1 MSTPSKLSLRYLKM
15 TTPSRLSL
23 KKKKQQKVAAP
34 HDNDP
39 HEEKENVPRGSNIS
53 SGGSSRRCSTI
64 LAGNLFLD
72 HSNLNQNR
80 AIAGNVTSRRKKSRD
95 GGGRGPGLGQL
106 LEDEKEV
113 AVSPAPAADLLT
125 EDESSFYSCPEQESP
140 AAAGG
145 APGAMDTWMTEV
157 TSRGQEE
164 GGEVR
169 TPQNRPG
176 AGELVVDRE
185 HY

>member
-23 KKKKQQKVAAP
+23 KKKKPQKVAAP

-72 HSNLNQNR
+72 HSNQNS
-80 AIAGNVTSRRKKSRD
+80 AVPGNVTSRRKKSRD
-95 GGGRGPGLGQL
+95 GGGRGLGQL

-113 AVSPAPAADLLT
+113 AVSPAPADQLLT

-145 APGAMDTWMTEV
+145 APGAMDTWLTEV
-157 TSRGQEE
+157 TTRGQEA

-176 AGELVVDRE
+176 AGQLVVNVGR
-185 HY
+185 

>member
-1 MSTPSKLSLRYLKM
+1 M

-72 HSNLNQNR
+72 HSNQNS
-80 AIAGNVTSRRKKSRD
+80 AVPGNVTSRRKKSRD
-95 GGGRGPGLGQL
+95 GGGRGLGQL
-106 LEDEKEV
+106 LEDEKEA

-140 AAAGG
+140 AA
-145 APGAMDTWMTEV
+145 GAMDTWLTEV
-157 TSRGQEE
+157 TTRGQEA

-176 AGELVVDRE
+176 AGELVLNVGR
-185 HY
+185 

>member
-23 KKKKQQKVAAP
+23 KKKKPQKVAAP

-72 HSNLNQNR
+72 HSNQNS
-80 AIAGNVTSRRKKSRD
+80 AVPGNVTSRRKKSRD
-95 GGGRGPGLGQL
+95 GGGRGLGQL
-106 LEDEKEV
+106 LEDEKEA
-113 AVSPAPAADLLT
+113 AVSPAPADQLLT

-140 AAAGG
+140 AA
-145 APGAMDTWMTEV
+145 GAMDTWLTEV
-157 TSRGQEE
+157 TTRGQEA

-176 AGELVVDRE
+176 AGQLVVNVGR
-185 HY
+185 

>member
-23 KKKKQQKVAAP
+23 KKKKPQKVAAP

-72 HSNLNQNR
+72 HSNQNS
-80 AIAGNVTSRRKKSRD
+80 AVPGNVTSRRKKSRD
-95 GGGRGPGLGQL
+95 GGGRGLGQL

-113 AVSPAPAADLLT
+113 AVSPAPADQLLT

-145 APGAMDTWMTEV
+145 APEPALPGEDTP
-157 TSRGQEE
+157 GQEA
-164 GGEVR
+164 
-169 TPQNRPG
+169 PPG
-176 AGELVVDRE
+176 CAGPG
-185 HY
+185 

>member
-1 MSTPSKLSLRYLKM
+1 MTTPNKLSLRYLKM

-23 KKKKQQKVAAP
+23 KKKKPQKVAAP

-72 HSNLNQNR
+72 HSNQNT
-80 AIAGNVTSRRKKSRD
+80 AIPGNVTSRRKKSRD
-95 GGGRGPGLGQL
+95 GGGKGPGLGQL

-140 AAAGG
+140 AA
-145 APGAMDTWMTEV
+145 GAMDTWLTEV
-157 TSRGQEE
+157 TTRGQEA

-176 AGELVVDRE
+176 AGQLVVNVGR
-185 HY
+185 